1 MVSKS
6 DQLLIVVS
14 ILEGER
20 PEACFCNC
28 CLPSF
33 RRLVWD
39 RGLVNLKNPVICV
52 FMVPTD
58 LFKVVRSEVC

>member
-20 PEACFCNC
+20 PRTCFCSC
-28 CLPSF
+28 CFLYFESGVGASLCELKI
-33 RRLVWD
+33 LVIFAF
-39 RGLVNLKNPVICV
+39 V
-52 FMVPTD
+52 VPTD
-58 LFKVVRSEVC
+58 LFKVVLVRSVR